1 MQTVITKEIPSGST
15 RINCPSCGHLDVPA
29 QIIERQETLME
40 SLVIPMG
47 TQTTWWVACSACQ
60 VKLYSK
66 LSAAKIQGKTPA
78 ELVGQIYVYTSFV
91 NQFMAVAALLL
102 SIFPGLGTIL
112 AAIAWVMNRKL
123 TGWPRK
129 LSKIAFFAS
138 FLWIPGLFILA
149 MLDSWSRHH
158 H

>member
-1 MQTVITKEIPSGST
+1 MPTVITKEIPAGST
-15 RINCPSCGHLDVPA
+15 RINCPACGHLDVPA
-29 QIIERQETLME
+29 EIIEKQETLMQ
-40 SLVIPMG
+40 SMVIPMG
-47 TQTTWWVACSACQ
+47 TTTTWWIVCSACQ

-66 LSAAKIQGKTPA
+66 LSAAKLQGKTPS

-91 NQFMAVAALLL
+91 NQFMAVAALVLA
-102 SIFPGLGTIL
+102 IAPGLGTVL
-112 AAIAWVMNRKL
+112 AAIAWVMNRKI
-123 TGWPRK
+123 TGWPRI
-129 LSKIAFFAS
+129 LSKVAFFAS